1 MAVDRERSPDTQRNS
16 SLRIGNSR
24 KDGMG
29 KKAISERGNDRSDK
43 SIISGEVGRS

>member
-24 KDGMG
+24 KDG